1 MKLAAV
7 WRWIVEYRTVFLAW
21 ISARVLIFAAWVT
34 AAATSD
40 KLIDDRVQ
48 TIKEGLFAWD
58 GTFYRAIARD
68 GYDGVDQE
76 ALRFFPLYPLLAR
89 MLSPL
94 ALGREDVMLIVI
106 ANVCALGAAIVLRR
120 YVLQLGHDK
129 GDADLAVWLLMLSP
143 AAFVMVMGYTEAL
156 FILVCLVAFVAA
168 RKNLWWVA
176 AAAGLA
182 AGATRPVG
190 LALSLPLLLIA
201 LPGWRQLAARQL
213 LARAAA
219 IVSPFVGAVSYLLW
233 VEWKYDDGWLPIDV
247 QQDLRGGFVFPVV
260 RLFEAVG
267 DAFGDERLGD
277 GLHMPFAV
285 TMVIL
290 AVLAFWRL
298 PLADALFAAILV
310 FSALAAENLNSTER
324 YGLAAFP
331 LIVVL
336 AVEVRRFKLEQA
348 TLVITAATM
357 STLGALAFAGAYV
370 P

>member
-1 MKLAAV
+1 MIRVL
-7 WRWIVEYRTVFLAW
+7 WFHIVEVRSVILAW
-21 ISARVLIFAAWVT
+21 ISARVLLFAAWVT

-40 KLIDDRVQ
+40 KLVGDRVQ

-58 GTFYRAIARD
+58 GTFYRAIAQD
-68 GYDGVDQE
+68 GYDGVDTE

-89 MLSPL
+89 LLSPL
-94 ALGREDVMLIVI
+94 TLGREDVMLIFI
-106 ANVCALGAAIVLRR
+106 ANACALGAGIALRR
-120 YVLQLGHDK
+120 YVLQLGHSK
-129 GDADLAVWLLMLSP
+129 SDADLAAWLFMLSP
-143 AAFVMVMGYTEAL
+143 AAFVLVMGYTEAL
-156 FILVCLVAFVAA
+156 FVLVCLLAFLGARNGRWWLVLVA
-168 RKNLWWVA
+168 
-176 AAAGLA
+176 GMA

-190 LALSLPLLLIA
+190 LALSVPLAILA
-201 LPGWRQLAARQL
+201 ASGWRALAPRRL
-213 LARAAA
+213 VLRGLA
-219 IVSPFVGAVSYLLW
+219 IISPFLGAAGYLVW
-233 VEWKYDDGWLPIDV
+233 VEWKYDDGWLPVDV
-247 QQDLRGGFVFPVV
+247 QNDLRGGFVFPLV
-260 RLFEAVG
+260 RLFQAFG

-285 TMVIL
+285 GMVLL

-310 FSALAAENLNSTER
+310 FSALAAENLNSIER

-336 AVEVRRFKLEQA
+336 AVEVRRFRLEQA
-348 TLVITAATM
+348 ALVITAATM

>member
-1 MKLAAV
+1 MTGHAA
-7 WRWIVEYRTVFLAW
+7 WQRIVENRAVFLAW
-21 ISARVLIFAAWVT
+21 ISARLLLFAAWVT

-58 GTFYRAIARD
+58 GTFYRAIAQD

-89 MLSPL
+89 LLSPL

-106 ANVCALGAAIVLRR
+106 ANACALGAGVVLRR
-120 YVLQLGHDK
+120 YVLQLGRDK
-129 GDADLAVWLLMLSP
+129 GTADLAVWLLMLSP
-143 AAFVMVMGYTEAL
+143 AAFVLVMGYTEAL
-156 FILVCLVAFVAA
+156 FILVCLIAFVAA
-168 RKNLWWVA
+168 REDRWWLA
-176 AAAGLA
+176 AAAAFA

-190 LALSLPLLLIA
+190 LALAVPLLLIA
-201 LPGWRQLAARQL
+201 VPGWRALTSRQL
-213 LARAAA
+213 LARGGALVA
-219 IVSPFVGAVSYLLW
+219 PFVGAFAYLAW
-233 VEWKYDDGWLPIDV
+233 VEWKYDDASLPIDV
-247 QQDLRGGFVFPVV
+247 QRDLRGGFVFPLV
-260 RLFEAVG
+260 RLVQAVG
-267 DAFGDERLGD
+267 DALGDERLGD

-285 TMVIL
+285 AMTAL

-310 FSALAAENLNSTER
+310 FSALAAENLNSIER

-336 AVEVRRFKLEQA
+336 AGEVRRFKLEQA
-348 TLVITAATM
+348 ALVITAATM
-357 STLGALAFAGAYV
+357 STLAALAFAGAYV